1 MWRPDVSD
9 LAEFYEGRL
18 GQVASRL
25 IRRRIRE
32 IWPDVKTERLLGLGY
47 ATPYL
52 RPFLNEAE
60 RVIALMPAQQGV
72 VHWPRSGPSLVGL
85 ADETDL
91 PLPDASVDKV
101 LLVHSIESSE
111 YVGALLRE
119 VWRVLAGGGTLLVV
133 VPNRRGIWAR
143 SEVSPFGQG
152 SPYTPRQ
159 LFRLLR
165 DTMFLPTKAQGAL
178 YLPPSCR
185 RFILRGAGAWET
197 VGARWFQT
205 FSGVIMVEAGKQIY
219 AVSPERPRRRG
230 GIRVP
235 KLMPIGATRR
245 QPHH

>member
-1 MWRPDVSD
+1 MWRPDVSE

-18 GQVASRL
+18 GQVAGRL

-32 IWPDVKTERLLGLGY
+32 IWPDVKSERVLGLGY

-52 RPFLNEAE
+52 RPFLGEAE

-72 VHWPRSGPSLVGL
+72 VHWPRVEPNLVGL

-91 PLPDASVDKV
+91 PLPDASIDTV
-101 LLVHSIESSE
+101 LMVHSIDSSE

-119 VWRVLAGGGTLLVV
+119 VWRVLASGGTLLAV

-178 YLPPSCR
+178 YLPPSRR
-185 RFILRGAGAWET
+185 RFFLRAAGAWET

-219 AVSPERPRRRG
+219 AVSPERPRRRAG
-230 GIRVP
+230 LRVP
-235 KLMPIGATRR
+235 ALLPTGATRR
-245 QPHH
+245 QPHD

>member
-1 MWRPDVSD
+1 MWRPDVSE

-18 GQVASRL
+18 GQVAGRL
-25 IRRRIRE
+25 IRRRIRA
-32 IWPDVKTERLLGLGY
+32 IWPDVKAERVLGLGY

-52 RPFLNEAE
+52 RQFVNEAE

-72 VHWPRSGPSLVGL
+72 VHWPRTEPNLVGL
-85 ADETDL
+85 ADETEL
-91 PLPDASVDKV
+91 PLPDASIDRV
-101 LLVHSIESSE
+101 LMVHSIESSE

-119 VWRVLAGGGTLLVV
+119 VWRVLAGGGTLLAV

-159 LFRLLR
+159 LFRLLH

-178 YLPPSCR
+178 YLPPSRR
-185 RFILRGAGAWET
+185 RFILRAAGAWET
-197 VGARWFQT
+197 VGVRWFQT

-219 AVSPERPRRRG
+219 AVSPERPRRRARL
-230 GIRVP
+230 RVP
-235 KLMPIGATRR
+235 ALLPTGATRR
-245 QPHH
+245 QPND